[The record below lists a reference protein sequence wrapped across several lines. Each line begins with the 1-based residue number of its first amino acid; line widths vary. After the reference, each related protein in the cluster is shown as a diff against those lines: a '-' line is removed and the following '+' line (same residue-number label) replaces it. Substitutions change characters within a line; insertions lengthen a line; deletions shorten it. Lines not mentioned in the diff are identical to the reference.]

1 MASAMT
7 AEIKQALAALDDATL
22 TAEGFSK
29 SVLKQLAA
37 MTIPDSRVA
46 ALQHELATFTQ
57 HARSLRAND
66 DFHSLRIRA
75 HDLLKAAELLA
86 RPLPP
91 VMPDAE
97 IRRVWDQL
105 QSVGWA
111 SATIE
116 LLPARMSAGER
127 IQSFDYT
134 KLTTDRQIINRQQL
148 IDSSRPASWTRLD
161 TWQAMHQRPEIL
173 SSREPVEATQARRGR
188 YAGF

>member
-1 MASAMT
+1 MASAIT
-7 AEIKQALAALDDATL
+7 VEIKAAIAALDDPVL

-29 SVLKQLAA
+29 SVLKQVGALNV
-37 MTIPDSRVA
+37 PESRYA

-57 HARSLRAND
+57 HARTLRAND
-66 DFHSLRIRA
+66 DAHGLRLRA
-75 HDLLKAAELLA
+75 HDLLKAAQLLS
-86 RPLPP
+86 RPIPP

-97 IRRVWDQL
+97 IRRVFDQL

-134 KLTTDRQIINRQQL
+134 KLTTDRQTINRQQL

-161 TWQAMHQRPEIL
+161 TWQAQHKRPEFL
-173 SSREPVEATQARRGR
+173 TTSSRPKHAT
-188 YAGF
+188 F